1 MVFYMFKKSVLFA
14 TLLSGVMAFSTNA
27 DDKIILKHISVSSV
41 SASPTV
47 LENALLIWPENIM
60 LHPGKL
66 HRCELIIIQPQQQ
79 YCKNKNVYN
88 GKIPTPVKSGR

>member
-41 SASPTV
+41 SASPV
-47 LENALLIWPENIM
+47 M
-60 LHPGKL
+60 L
-66 HRCELIIIQPQQQ
+66 
-79 YCKNKNVYN
+79 
-88 GKIPTPVKSGR
+88 PTY

>member
-47 LENALLIWPENIM
+47 LEDAIADIARKYNASS
-60 LHPGKL
+60 GKS

-79 YCKNKNVYN
+79 YCINKDVHN
-88 GKIPTPVKSGR
+88 GKIPASVKSGR

>member
-1 MVFYMFKKSVLFA
+1 MFKKSVLFA

-47 LENALLIWPENIM
+47 LEDTIA
-60 LHPGKL
+60 
-66 HRCELIIIQPQQQ
+66 
-79 YCKNKNVYN
+79 
-88 GKIPTPVKSGR
+88 